1 MASVTAFLTFY
12 WAGLVLLPR
21 HNHGLRRPYLYR
33 YPPLTPSNLEPSN
46 GPPTSGGNRPQEV
59 LLRWTRGSR
68 AHLLAGTPSR
78 HDAPDGGR
86 AAATVTK
93 GCATFWVVG
102 EEGEAPRRVAV
113 PVARL
118 GHPRMLELLG
128 EAGEEYGF
136 MRAVEASAGHRPH
149 GHGHG
154 HHHFR
159 LPHVHIARCFRPS
172 HVVA

>member
-1 MASVTAFLTFY
+1 MK
-12 WAGLVLLPR
+12 PQR
-21 HNHGLRRPYLYR
+21 HQQQQV
-33 YPPLTPSNLEPSN
+33 
-46 GPPTSGGNRPQEV
+46 QE
-59 LLRWTRGSR
+59 GAR
-68 AHLLAGTPSR
+68 AHLLAGIPSR
-78 HDAPDGGR
+78 HDDD
-86 AAATVTK
+86 AARTTVTK
-93 GCATFWVVG
+93 GCATFWVG

-128 EAGEEYGF
+128 EAREEYGFAHQGAVVVPCAVERF
-136 MRAVEASAGHRPH
+136 MRAVEEASASAGNRH
-149 GHGHG
+149 GHRDGH

>member
-1 MASVTAFLTFY
+1 MKLQRLQG
-12 WAGLVLLPR
+12 GLA
-21 HNHGLRRPYLYR
+21 
-33 YPPLTPSNLEPSN
+33 
-46 GPPTSGGNRPQEV
+46 
-59 LLRWTRGSR
+59 R

-78 HDAPDGGR
+78 HDAPP
-86 AAATVTK
+86 AAVVTK

-128 EAGEEYGF
+128 EAREEYGFAHEGAVVVPCGVERF
-136 MRAVEASAGHRPH
+136 MRAVEASAGHKRH

-154 HHHFR
+154 QHHFR
-159 LPHVHIARCFRPS
+159 LPHIHIARCFRPS

>member
-1 MASVTAFLTFY
+1 MK
-12 WAGLVLLPR
+12 
-21 HNHGLRRPYLYR
+21 
-33 YPPLTPSNLEPSN
+33 
-46 GPPTSGGNRPQEV
+46 PQHHQQQQVKE
-59 LLRWTRGSR
+59 GAR
-68 AHLLAGTPSR
+68 ARLLAGTPSR
-78 HDAPDGGR
+78 HDAPDDDVD
-86 AAATVTK
+86 AARTVVTK
-93 GCATFWVVG
+93 GCATFWVG

-128 EAGEEYGF
+128 EAREEYGFAHRGAVVVPCAVERF
-136 MRAVEASAGHRPH
+136 MRAVEEASASAGNRH
-149 GHGHG
+149 GHRHGH